1 MLLNLNLKK
10 NDDLQHITVFEQ
22 VANKIQSYTLDLLPH
37 FLLKKFEF
45 ELIHQIFYFF
55 LTLPSFENKN

>member
-10 NDDLQHITVFEQ
+10 HDDLQHITVFEQ
-22 VANKIQSYTLDLLPH
+22 VVNKIRNYTLDLQPH

-45 ELIHQIFYFF
+45 SGLIIFEGKIQLNLIFF
-55 LTLPSFENKN
+55 YQQ

>member
-10 NDDLQHITVFEQ
+10 HDDLQHITVFEQ
-22 VANKIQSYTLDLLPH
+22 VVNKIRNYTLDLQPH

-45 ELIHQIFYFF
+45 ELINQIFYFF
-55 LTLPSFENKN
+55 LTPPSFENKN